1 MCKKCLIC
9 LALEFDWNI
18 LDWIFCFDHNCQYF
32 LVVNNVGIDIT
43 FCKCRLS
50 LLNKALLFNDIFTF
64 HANIKYHGTFSSSA
78 VIKLFLE
85 MSKFKNYLFEISNF
99 KEIMKGR
106 KINVTIFCFLPFLVV
121 GTKTCGYF
129 LQNALGVMIFALF
142 WCGLREWYQIEA
154 NSLW

>member
-1 MCKKCLIC
+1 
-9 LALEFDWNI
+9 
-18 LDWIFCFDHNCQYF
+18 
-32 LVVNNVGIDIT
+32 
-43 FCKCRLS
+43 LS